1 MQFKEDE
8 LILKAEGVT
17 KIFTTSKKKSL
28 TACNNISLNVYK
40 GKTLG
45 IVGES
50 GCGKSTFIRMLM
62 QLEDVTEG
70 KIVYKGKDISKFSK
84 EEIWLNR
91 KNMQMIFQD
100 SMAAFN
106 PKMKIV
112 DTITEPLINYG
123 LLEKK
128 DQRKKAEELLK
139 MVELSPEHMDSY
151 PHNMSGGQLQRVGI
165 ARALSL
171 NPEILICDEATSALD
186 VSVQNNIIKLLEKL
200 QKERNLSIIFVC
212 HDLAL
217 VKSFAH
223 QVAVMYL
230 GNLVELLP
238 GDKLKEEAYHP
249 YTKALMDAVFTLD
262 MDFKEG
268 LKLLEGEVPSPLNVP
283 EGCPFVNRCKSADNI
298 CKKEKP
304 ILKNIGSEHKVACHL
319 L

>member
-304 ILKNIGSEHKVACHL
+304 ILKNIGSEHKAACHL
-319 L
+319 

>member
-8 LILKAEGVT
+8 LILKAEEVT

-304 ILKNIGSEHKVACHL
+304 ILKNIGSEHKAACHL
-319 L
+319 